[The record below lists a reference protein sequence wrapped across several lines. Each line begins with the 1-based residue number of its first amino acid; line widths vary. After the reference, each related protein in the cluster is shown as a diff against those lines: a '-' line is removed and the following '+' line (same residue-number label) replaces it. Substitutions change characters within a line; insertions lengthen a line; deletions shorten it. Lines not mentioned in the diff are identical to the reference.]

1 MNCAWNENRGTRLKY
16 FSYTARYG
24 SSEYLP
30 KSNNCNLGLITF
42 MRYFAALLLIFICGR
57 ALSQDIITKYDDFG
71 GAITNGNEQ
80 QALFLAQQILPGA
93 SALTGRQ
100 QAIFY
105 YKLAGLY
112 EGLKNTD
119 QAIEFYEKSLNLEPD
134 FYVPHLA
141 LGYLFLEQ
149 ANPIARQLNDVKN
162 NPQLREK
169 YLKDYHTKLR
179 KALPHLEK
187 ALACDPNDQV
197 LESIKLSYKALK
209 DEASFTSL
217 DTRLDAL
224 RKNCVTVLKEE

>member
-1 MNCAWNENRGTRLKY
+1 M
-16 FSYTARYG
+16 
-24 SSEYLP
+24 
-30 KSNNCNLGLITF
+30 
-42 MRYFAALLLIFICGR
+42 FICGR
-57 ALSQDIITKYDDFG
+57 AIGQNIVNQYDDFG

-80 QALFLAQQILPGA
+80 QALFLARQLLPEITT
-93 SALTGRQ
+93 LTTRQ

-112 EGLKNTD
+112 ESLKNND
-119 QAIEFYEKSLNLEPD
+119 NAIEFYERSLKLEPD

-149 ANPIARQLNDVKN
+149 ANGIVGQMNDKTN
-162 NPQLREK
+162 DPQLRQK
-169 YLKDYHTKLR
+169 YLKAYQDKLR

-209 DEASFTSL
+209 DEASFISL
-217 DTRLDAL
+217 ESRLEGL
-224 RKNCVTVLKEE
+224 RKNCVTVLKED